1 MRAQVTALACTLPAD
16 SSQPLSRWSASELVA
31 RVIAQKIVPRISAAT
46 IRLWLRAE
54 RIKPWQYHCWQKS
67 TDPRFLE
74 KATVVLGLY
83 EQAAKLA
90 HRGEIVVCADE
101 KTCMQA
107 LALTDGVCASTVDR
121 PMRVGHRYR
130 RRGILNLFAALLVHR
145 GQTMA
150 CCEER
155 KRFVEFQD
163 FLRMIFGS
171 LWCRGIRVLHLIL
184 DNGPTHA
191 PKQIESWI
199 AAQRLAF
206 AVKIH
211 WLPINA
217 SWLDQVEIL
226 FSPLQRKAL
235 RPSHFADREQLR
247 QRVLG
252 YLEQRNRHAQP
263 IRWTYT
269 KADLRQDWGQHLR
282 ACA

>member
-1 MRAQVTALACTLPAD
+1 MAVENRAAARSNGGGGAACAPT
-16 SSQPLSRWSASELVA
+16 VG
-31 RVIAQKIVPRISAAT
+31 
-46 IRLWLRAE
+46 RL
-54 RIKPWQYHCWQKS
+54 
-67 TDPRFLE
+67 
-74 KATVVLGLY
+74 
-83 EQAAKLA
+83 
-90 HRGEIVVCADE
+90 
-101 KTCMQA
+101 
-107 LALTDGVCASTVDR
+107 
-121 PMRVGHRYR
+121 MRVRHRYR

-155 KRFVEFQD
+155 KRFVEFQG

-171 LWCRGIRVLHLIL
+171 LWCRRIRVLHFIL

-217 SWLDQVEIL
+217 SWLDQVEII

-252 YLEQRNRHAQP
+252 YLEQRNRHAKP

>member
-1 MRAQVTALACTLPAD
+1 VRAQVTALACTLPAE
-16 SSQPLSRWSASELVA
+16 SGKPLSRWSSAELA
-31 RVIAQKIVPRISAAT
+31 AQVIAQKIVPRISPST

-74 KATVVLGLY
+74 KATVVLRLY
-83 EQAAKLA
+83 EQAAALA
-90 HRGEIVVCADE
+90 RRGQMVICADE
-101 KTCMQA
+101 KTCLQA
-107 LALTDGVCASTVDR
+107 LTLTDGVSAAEVGR
-121 PMRVGHRYR
+121 AVRVGHRYR

-150 CCEER
+150 CCYER
-155 KRFVEFQD
+155 KRFVEFQS
-163 FLRMIFGS
+163 FLAMIFGS
-171 LWCRGIRVLHLIL
+171 LWCRGIQVLHLIL

-206 AVKIH
+206 TVNIH

-217 SWLDQVEIL
+217 SWLDQVEII

-235 RPSHFADREQLR
+235 QPNHFADREQLR

-252 YLEQRNRHAQP
+252 YLEERNHHAKP

-269 KADLRQDWGQHLR
+269 KADLRKDWGQHLR